1 MLTPIIFMDKLN
13 FLKNEFPQLLKKLD
27 PNAKGNWGVMN
38 GQQMVEH
45 MAESISFATG
55 KNNQSLHTPAEHVG
69 KYKEFAMSDKE
80 FKPNTKNVL
89 MSEIAVPVAK
99 ASMEDAIA
107 DVEKEIADFINHFEK
122 NKDTSLTNSFF
133 GDFNFEEWT
142 HLLHKHAVHHCKQ
155 FGLL

>member
-1 MLTPIIFMDKLN
+1 MNKLN
-13 FLKNEFPQLLKKLD
+13 FLKNEFPLLLKKLD
-27 PNAKGNWGVMN
+27 PNAKGAWGVMN

-55 KNNQSLHTPAEHVG
+55 KNNQELHTPLEHVG

-80 FKPNTKNVL
+80 FKPNTKNAL
-89 MSEIAVPVAK
+89 MTDEALPVK
-99 ASMEDAIA
+99 KSGMNEAIA
-107 DVEKEIADFINHFEK
+107 DVEKEIAAFIAYFE
-122 NKDTSLTNSFF
+122 NNQGATLTNSFF
-133 GDFNFEEWT
+133 GDLNFEEWT

>member
-1 MLTPIIFMDKLN
+1 MNKLD
-13 FLKNEFPQLLKKLD
+13 FLKNEFPKLLKKLD
-27 PNAKGNWGVMN
+27 PNAKGGWGVMN

-45 MAESISFATG
+45 MAESIGFATG

-80 FKPNTKNVL
+80 FKPNTKNGL
-89 MSEIAVPVAK
+89 MSDTPAPINK
-99 ASMEDAIA
+99 SGMEEAIA
-107 DVEKEIADFINHFEK
+107 EVENEIADFIKYFE
-122 NKDTSLTNSFF
+122 NNPGATLTNSFF
-133 GDFNFEEWT
+133 GDLNFEEWT

>member
-1 MLTPIIFMDKLN
+1 LRALSP
-13 FLKNEFPQLLKKLD
+13 E
-27 PNAKGNWGVMN
+27 AKGTWGVMN

-80 FKPNTKNVL
+80 FKPNTKNAL
-89 MSEIAVPVAK
+89 MDETPVPVK
-99 ASMEDAIA
+99 KNNMKEAIA
-107 DVEKEIADFINHFEK
+107 DLEKEIKNFTDYFEN
-122 NKDTSLTNSFF
+122 NKGAILTNSFF
-133 GDFNFEEWT
+133 GDLNFEEWT
-142 HLLHKHAVHHCKQ
+142 HLFHKHAVHHCKQ

>member
-1 MLTPIIFMDKLN
+1 MNKLN

-27 PNAKGNWGVMN
+27 PLAKGAWGVMN

-45 MAESISFATG
+45 MAESFSFATG
-55 KNNQSLHTPAEHVG
+55 KNNQALHTPAEHVG

-80 FKPNTKNVL
+80 FKQNTKNAL
-89 MSEIAVPVAK
+89 MSETPVPM
-99 ASMEDAIA
+99 SRSGMNEAIA
-107 DVEKEIADFINHFEK
+107 NLENEIQSFINYFEN
-122 NKDTSLTNSFF
+122 NKGATLTNAFF
-133 GDFNFEEWT
+133 GDLNFEEWT

>member
-1 MLTPIIFMDKLN
+1 MNKLD
-13 FLKNEFPQLLKKLD
+13 FLKNEFPKLLHNLKPD
-27 PNAKGNWGVMN
+27 AKGNWGVMN

-55 KNNQSLHTPAEHVG
+55 KNNQLLHTPSEHIG

-80 FKPNTKNVL
+80 FKPNTKNAL
-89 MSEIAVPVAK
+89 LADTEYPLKKMTMQE
-99 ASMEDAIA
+99 AIA
-107 DVEKEIADFINHFEK
+107 ELEKETSDFISHFEN
-122 NKDTSLTNSFF
+122 NKGATLTNSFF
-133 GDFNFEEWT
+133 GDLNFEEWT